1 MIYTIDM
8 DGETRVLL
16 SHLPPRSKR
25 KVKES
30 LRSIAKDPFLGKTL
44 QENLS
49 GLYSYRIGSLRV
61 IYSLD
66 PSKRA
71 VHVVAVGPR
80 RTVYEELERELAA
93 QREPFRTS
101 KATA

>member
-1 MIYTIDM
+1 MTYRLDM

-16 SHLPPRSKR
+16 SHLPPRPKR

-30 LRSIAKDPFLGKTL
+30 LRAIAKDPVLGKAL

-61 IYSLD
+61 IYSID
-66 PSKRA
+66 PSKKT
-71 VHVVAVGPR
+71 VHVIAVGPR
-80 RTVYEELERELAA
+80 RTVYEQLERELAA
-93 QREPFRTS
+93 RKRD
-101 KATA
+101 